1 MSFSSISK
9 QSGHILSTEKLP
21 IYYDLLTPVTST
33 GTVLPAI
40 LFVHGFKGFKDWGAF
55 PDVYEELAR
64 SGFAVISFNLSLNG
78 TGKSMTEFDEPE
90 LFRRQ
95 TLSQDLRDVGSVI
108 DAVKSKLITIDKLV
122 LDSDRIGIMGHS
134 RGGHTAITAAAEFA
148 EIQCL
153 VTWAAVAD
161 YTKRWSEK
169 MVNDWLRKGYTDI
182 TNARTGQVLPID
194 RVVYDDAMENA
205 EKLIA
210 LNRVKELYIPSMFI
224 AGKDDESVPYSDT
237 EKLYRASPSDEKDF
251 RIIENTGH
259 TFGVSHP
266 FEETDFP
273 PEFTEVL
280 DLTEGWFLDH
290 LR

>member
-33 GTVLPAI
+33 GTVLPVI

-108 DAVKSKLITIDKLV
+108 DAVKSKLITSDKLV